1 MPDKVENLQERI
13 ADGRID
19 STDTA
24 ARYLGLVARIRPLLL
39 PGTRYLAYTSD
50 IGEAFRPVV
59 NPKVVTGAYGIS
71 IAYVLGDVAY
81 EGWKG
86 HLQAQGDPNDNLV
99 IGLKVARRAAFQ
111 GTASMLFPALTIH
124 SAVRYSKKFIFSNM
138 ANPRI
143 QSIGPTA
150 VGLGIIPFLPTLFD
164 EPVEHFVDKAFD
176 QIERKVLGQSVPE
189 RSDVKSK

>member
-1 MPDKVENLQERI
+1 MPDNVENLPERI

-24 ARYLGLVARIRPLLL
+24 ARYLGLVARIRPLLI
-39 PGTRYLAYTSD
+39 PASRYLAYTSD
-50 IGEAFRPVV
+50 VGEAFRPVV

-71 IAYVLGDVAY
+71 IAYVVGDVAY

-111 GTASMLFPALTIH
+111 GTASMLFPAL
-124 SAVRYSKKFIFSNM
+124 VRKFC
-138 ANPRI
+138 
-143 QSIGPTA
+143 
-150 VGLGIIPFLPTLFD
+150 FL
-164 EPVEHFVDKAFD
+164 
-176 QIERKVLGQSVPE
+176 
-189 RSDVKSK
+189 